1 MALGAERPAVIRLI
15 VRDVATLIGLGIV
28 AGAATGLVLARYTES
43 LLFEVK
49 PTDFRSLATPLICI
63 LAACVLA
70 ALRPSIRATRL
81 DPVITL
87 RNE

>member
-1 MALGAERPAVIRLI
+1 M
-15 VRDVATLIGLGIV
+15 GIV
-28 AGAATGLVLARYTES
+28 AGAATGLALARYAES

-63 LAACVLA
+63 LTACILA
-70 ALRPSIRATRL
+70 ALRPAIRATRL

-87 RNE
+87 RYE